1 MIEIICS
8 TPTAND
14 LKKIY
19 DVCNEIF
26 KDESLFYTSDEVKG
40 LKKDKENIFIK

>member
-1 MIEIICS
+1 MIELIPT

-14 LKKIY
+14 LRKLY

-26 KDESLFYTSDEVKG
+26 KDESLFYTSDEVKD

>member
-1 MIEIICS
+1 MIELIPT

-14 LKKIY
+14 LRKLY

-26 KDESLFYTSDEVKG
+26 KDEKLFYSSEEVKK
-40 LKKDKENIFIK
+40 LKQNKENIFIK